1 MRIATILTGG
11 VIFLGSLLG
20 MFVLGRVLNPPAQ
33 QVFVAAVE
41 ILPGDAI
48 TPDKV
53 RLVPARVPDVR
64 PFVTAGEI
72 DEFGYAQAVEP
83 IHAGMFIPKA
93 ALSFSGNPAARER
106 VSLSLA
112 DPELVAM
119 TIPVNKLTSPPGIVP
134 GDKVSLNVSVG
145 STAMMSGILSS
156 GPSSSISGSP
166 LSGVGAGQVSPFVT
180 PIPSPTP
187 EPRLSLPVTKN
198 LVVSGR
204 VLSVIYETPFSP
216 AVVPGQ
222 ANTDPRRGDIQAL
235 VVAVPR
241 SVQEALAFSIANGEV
256 RVAVLDPGA
265 PDDLDA
271 TAGMD
276 WDDLVAYFRWQ
287 RQEWLASE
295 PALEQISPAGAAA
308 ILPTLVATHY
318 PTPTPTPGGL
328 QPSPSMIGSPTPSP
342 TPAAP

>member
-1 MRIATILTGG
+1 
-11 VIFLGSLLG
+11 
-20 MFVLGRVLNPPAQ
+20 
-33 QVFVAAVE
+33 
-41 ILPGDAI
+41 
-48 TPDKV
+48 
-53 RLVPARVPDVR
+53 
-64 PFVTAGEI
+64 
-72 DEFGYAQAVEP
+72 
-83 IHAGMFIPKA
+83 
-93 ALSFSGNPAARER
+93 
-106 VSLSLA
+106 
-112 DPELVAM
+112 
-119 TIPVNKLTSPPGIVP
+119 
-134 GDKVSLNVSVG
+134 
-145 STAMMSGILSS
+145 MSGILSS

>member
-1 MRIATILTGG
+1 MRIATILTGSI
-11 VIFLGSLLG
+11 IFLGSLLG
-20 MFVLGRVLNPPAQ
+20 MFVLGRLLNPPAQ

-48 TPDKV
+48 TPEKV
-53 RLVPARVPDVR
+53 RLVPARLPDVR

-112 DPELVAM
+112 DPDLVAM
-119 TIPVNKLTSPPGIVP
+119 TIPVNKLTSPAGIVP

-145 STAMMSGILSS
+145 SAQMMSGSLTS
-156 GPSSSISGSP
+156 GSGQSPVLPGASSSLVSSAN
-166 LSGVGAGQVSPFVT
+166 SQASPFTT
-180 PIPSPTP
+180 PVPSPTS
-187 EPRLSLPVTKN
+187 EPRLSLPITKN

-216 AVVPGQ
+216 AAAPGQ
-222 ANTDPRRGDIQAL
+222 AQAEPRRGDIQAL

-256 RVAVLDPGA
+256 RVAVLDPSA
-265 PDDLDA
+265 PEELAA
-271 TAGMD
+271 TAGMA
-276 WDDLVAYFRWQ
+276 WDDLVASFRWQ
-287 RQEWLASE
+287 RQEWLAAGPE
-295 PALEQISPAGAAA
+295 LEQISPAGAAA
-308 ILPTLVATHY
+308 IVPTLVATHY
-318 PTPTPTPGGL
+318 PTATPTPGL
-328 QPSPSMIGSPTPSP
+328 AQPTPSL
-342 TPAAP
+342 TPAAPSP